1 LHALPRLRAF
11 LVCAV
16 AGLLLVPASAEA
28 GPGSKGKASREGRK
42 PDLDRI
48 DPVRFKLEEAIV
60 ERAFV
65 AARDGLTQ
73 LAVDVI
79 RPDTEEPVPVIFL
92 QSPYYNT
99 TGRGYLNERKVPW
112 GEPALDSLSPLNEG
126 GPRVPFPEW
135 YDEYFVPRGY
145 AVVLQDQRGTRNSS
159 GCQMYGAREEITDAV
174 DVIEWIASQA
184 WSNGAVG
191 MTGGSYDGTIAIGA
205 ASMAPPSLKAII
217 PIRAIDRWYDYH
229 FFNGVQSAEHVVT
242 PANFTIVR
250 EIDDQQNSYLEDSL
264 FPVHVI
270 ERKACAASIGAL
282 VAAQYETPYQ
292 DATSDFWAGRDF
304 LKDAADITAA
314 PFIIHGL
321 RDANVKTMNA
331 GHLWQAL
338 PKDVPKKL
346 WLARMEHGDP
356 KVPTASDT
364 IPFPFDE
371 LFVEYTHRWFAQFLK
386 GIDTGVLREPP
397 VQIQSESGKWSDAAR
412 WPGRTK
418 TSLCTRRQKGVF
430 LQSRSQEH

>member
-1 LHALPRLRAF
+1 MPSSSPRLRA
-11 LVCAV
+11 LLAWAL
-16 AGLLLVPASAEA
+16 AGLLLVPAPAEA
-28 GPGSKGKASREGRK
+28 GPGKAKDNEASRERRK

-79 RPDTEEPVPVIFL
+79 RPNSEEPVPAILF

-99 TGRGYLNERKVPW
+99 TGRGYRSERKLPW
-112 GEPALDSLSPLNEG
+112 NEPAVPSSEAD
-126 GPRVPFPEW
+126 GPQVPFPEW

-145 AVVLQDQRGTRNSS
+145 AVVMQDQRGTRNSS

-174 DVIEWIASQA
+174 DVIEWIASRA
-184 WSNGAVG
+184 WSNGTVG
-191 MTGGSYDGTIAIGA
+191 MTGGSYDGTIAVGA

-217 PIRAIDRWYDYH
+217 PIRSIDRWYDYH
-229 FFNGVQSAEHVVT
+229 FFNGLQSAEHIVT
-242 PANFTIVR
+242 PANFAVR
-250 EIDDQQNSYLEDSL
+250 REVEDQQNSYLEDSL

-282 VAAQYETPYQ
+282 TAAQYSTPYQ
-292 DATSDFWAGRDF
+292 DSRSGFWAGRDF
-304 LKDAADITAA
+304 VKDAEDITAA
-314 PFIIHGL
+314 VFIIHGL
-321 RDANVKTMNA
+321 LDTNVKTTNT

-338 PKDVPKKL
+338 PKGLPKKL

-356 KVPTASDT
+356 KTPDPTEAV
-364 IPFPFDE
+364 PFPFDE
-371 LFVEYTHRWFAQFLK
+371 LFIEYTHRWFAQFLK
-386 GIDTGVLREPP
+386 GIDTGVSDEPP
-397 VQIQSESGKWSDAAR
+397 VQIQSETGKWFDATR

-418 TSLCTRRQKGVF
+418 DLPLYPTPDGRLSA
-430 LQSRSQEH
+430 